1 MSVDERDLHQVLEYR
16 LATAI
21 VRLLPTGLLLIF
33 LGLFVFALADPDRE
47 SSWTFVG
54 IGLCFVFGLAVIGF
68 ALWRRSNHG
77 KPLFTL
83 SPAGVHYRIAW
94 TKEFLI
100 PWREIRDVDTVDIT
114 GTHWSLHHG
123 AVPILFRD
131 VTVVLVSKQFYD
143 SRIFVNSFL
152 LRGPYWD
159 NGFIPKGPLVQ
170 VALHHEAVS
179 VEPQALREAVE
190 ARWLAFRDQPEPAR
204 TSVPRVTAAGKSA
217 GAAAHAAPKS
227 KVVAMG
233 DSPKAVSRWEAV
245 KIAVLLIGIAAVVTN
260 IAELWEFPWQD
271 RAAQAKVREERK
283 QQAESTKRMWE
294 DSKRLEAEREKQRQ
308 ELDQF
313 WRRFDA
319 QRPTIR

>member
-1 MSVDERDLHQVLEYR
+1 MNADGRDIHQILEYR
-16 LATAI
+16 MATAI

-33 LGLFVFALADPDRE
+33 LGLFIFALVDPDRE
-47 SSWTFVG
+47 STWTFVG

-83 SPAGVHYRIAW
+83 SPAGIRYRIAGV
-94 TKEFLI
+94 KEFLI
-100 PWREIRDVDTVDIT
+100 PWREIKDVDTVDIT
-114 GTHWSLHHG
+114 GTQWSLYHG
-123 AVPILFRD
+123 ALPILFRN

-159 NGFIPKGPLVQ
+159 NGFIPQGSQVQ
-170 VALHHEAVS
+170 VALHHDAVS

-190 ARWLAFRDQPEPAR
+190 VRWLAFRDQPGPVR
-204 TSVPRVTAAGKSA
+204 TSVPRITAAGKTA
-217 GAAAHAAPKS
+217 DAEAHAAPKS

-233 DSPKAVSRWEAV
+233 DSPRAMPRWEAV
-245 KIAVLLIGIAAVVTN
+245 KVIVLLIGIAAVATN

-283 QQAESTKRMWE
+283 QWAESTKRILE

-319 QRPTIR
+319 QRPIR